1 MLQELNETANGSAE
15 RQLYV
20 LMYRMLAQNE
30 IDNKLIVTRVEEIM
44 KGKWMSVW
52 IGFLF
57 AALQADQGYS
67 ISN

>member
-44 KGKWMSVW
+44 KGKWMSV
-52 IGFLF
+52 
-57 AALQADQGYS
+57 
-67 ISN
+67 